1 MWKWERQDLAHD
13 ARQGSMVLRSDE
25 GGGKIMV
32 PRRGIDGSGPR
43 FLENGAKVTYEAI
56 QGREGMEAKSV
67 STVWLIRLEPAR
79 RWVAI
84 NDVIV
89 WESK

>member
-1 MWKWERQDLAHD
+1 MTQGRILWYCD
-13 ARQGSMVLRSDE
+13 AIGYGFIQPDE

-32 PRRGIDGSGPR
+32 PRRGIDGGGRR

-67 STVWLIRLEPAR
+67 SMV
-79 RWVAI
+79 
-84 NDVIV
+84 
-89 WESK
+89 

>member
-1 MWKWERQDLAHD
+1 
-13 ARQGSMVLRSDE
+13 MVLGRVLWYCDAISYDFIHPDE

-32 PRRGIDGSGPR
+32 PRRGIDGSGLR

-67 STVWLIRLEPAR
+67 STV
-79 RWVAI
+79 
-84 NDVIV
+84 
-89 WESK
+89 

>member
-1 MWKWERQDLAHD
+1 MMQGRVLWYCD
-13 ARQGSMVLRSDE
+13 AISYGFIHPGE

-43 FLENGAKVTYEAI
+43 FLENGAKVTYEVI

-67 STVWLIRLEPAR
+67 FMV
-79 RWVAI
+79 
-84 NDVIV
+84 
-89 WESK
+89 